1 MTDSAKIN
9 LKKNKLP
16 PHIHLKIISILWK
29 NLCVVHPITRLSDL
43 SRLLLSRSMAKLQL
57 FPNLTNS
64 HSGIP
69 PAMLCHHHCP
79 VAALPQ
85 DLRLHT
91 TKPRSRRR
99 TIVQYRTSAPPLKTT
114 KFKSNQMSK
123 ITRSTT
129 LNNLPDPLVP
139 NLLGTTSPSP
149 RGRYILV
156 AKIKAFGDGLGVCFP
171 DPSLRS
177 PQSIPVNLTLLLV
190 FAFLVS
196 VYLFGGG

>member
-1 MTDSAKIN
+1 
-9 LKKNKLP
+9 
-16 PHIHLKIISILWK
+16 
-29 NLCVVHPITRLSDL
+29 
-43 SRLLLSRSMAKLQL
+43 MAKLQL

-99 TIVQYRTSAPPLKTT
+99 NIVQHRTSALPLKTT

-123 ITRSTT
+123 ITRSAT

-139 NLLGTTSPSP
+139 NLLSTTSPSP
-149 RGRYILV
+149 RGRTILV
-156 AKIKAFGDGLGVCFP
+156 AKIKAFYHIWRWVRRLLSRPVA
-171 DPSLRS
+171 
-177 PQSIPVNLTLLLV
+177 PQSAVDSSQSHFVTCLRILGFYLCLFWGEVDPQTRRE
-190 FAFLVS
+190 VS
-196 VYLFGGG
+196 TYVVDATVHCCASEWLSGR